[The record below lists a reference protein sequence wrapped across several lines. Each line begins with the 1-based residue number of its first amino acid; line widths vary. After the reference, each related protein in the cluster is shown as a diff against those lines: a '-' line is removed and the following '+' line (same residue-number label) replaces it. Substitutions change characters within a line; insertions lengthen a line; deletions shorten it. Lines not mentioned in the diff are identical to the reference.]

1 MHSEQEGGRGAVFQ
15 RILVPVDLTE
25 KNRHVVEWAAEL
37 ARWSDGSVTLLHVI
51 EPLDLPFEEL
61 EDFYEELE
69 AKAAASM
76 EKMVETL
83 RAAGVECRRQVV
95 YGERAREI
103 VEYAEENG
111 SDLILLS
118 SHRQDLD
125 DPTRNLG
132 TLSHKVAILAQTPV
146 LLVR

>member
-1 MHSEQEGGRGAVFQ
+1 VFQ
-15 RILVPVDLTE
+15 RILVPVDLTD
-25 KNRHVVEWAAEL
+25 KNRRAVEWAVEL
-37 ARWSDGSVTLLHVI
+37 AAWGGALVTLVHVI

-69 AKAAASM
+69 
-76 EKMVETL
+76 V
-83 RAAGVECRRQVV
+83 RAAGAMEAMCRPLQEAGIEHRQQVV

-103 VEYAEENG
+103 VEYAEEQDI
-111 SDLILLS
+111 DLIVLS

-125 DPTRNLG
+125 EPTRNLG

-146 LLVR
+146 LLIR

>member
-1 MHSEQEGGRGAVFQ
+1 MADAQGDGRGAVFQ

-37 ARWSDGSVTLLHVI
+37 ATWSGGSVTLLHVI

-69 AKAAASM
+69 EKAAAAM
-76 EKMVETL
+76 EGMSEAL
-83 RAAGVECRRQVV
+83 RAAGVSCRQQVV

-103 VEYAEENG
+103 VEYAEEND

>member
-1 MHSEQEGGRGAVFQ
+1 MFQ
-15 RILVPVDLTE
+15 RILVPVDLTD
-25 KNRHVVEWAAEL
+25 KNRRAVEWAVEL
-37 ARWSDGSVTLLHVI
+37 ASWGGALVTLVHVI

-69 AKAAASM
+69 ARAAEAM
-76 EKMVETL
+76 EAMSRPLQE
-83 RAAGVECRRQVV
+83 AGVEHRQQVV

-103 VEYAEENG
+103 VEYADEQDI
-111 SDLILLS
+111 DLIVLS

-125 DPTRNLG
+125 EPTRNLG

-146 LLVR
+146 LLIR

>member
-1 MHSEQEGGRGAVFQ
+1 MANASEGPVRAVFQ

-25 KNRHVVEWAAEL
+25 KNRDVLEWAASL
-37 ARWSDGSVTLLHVI
+37 AGWSGGSVTLLHVI

-69 AKAAASM
+69 EKAAGAM
-76 EKMVETL
+76 EAMSETL
-83 RAAGVECRRQVV
+83 RSAGVGYRQQVV
-95 YGERAREI
+95 YGDRAREI
-103 VEYAEENG
+103 VEFAEENDN
-111 SDLILLS
+111 DLILLS
-118 SHRQDLD
+118 SHRQDLE